1 MQGGAGEKETVKH
14 RFREGNLLRS
24 ADVRGNAWAF
34 YAGLRLHASVTPH
47 QRGQHLSPTSFW
59 DASIIQAVSI
69 LHQGSV
75 RLHQPTLKST
85 HM

>member
-34 YAGLRLHASVTPH
+34 YAGLRLHATVTPH
-47 QRGQHLSPTSFW
+47 QRG
-59 DASIIQAVSI
+59 
-69 LHQGSV
+69 
-75 RLHQPTLKST
+75 
-85 HM
+85 